1 MTFLKVALLKHHKL
15 VAVLTTVIIIN
26 IFELGL
32 INYKYDIFTGGFLQP
47 YSYKGISERSVFII
61 LSLFFDFSLCSLLAS
76 LWFFIANKFNKRSI
90 IVSINFTASVVLLM
104 GFWLVLK
111 FKILSYFSDTINLNI
126 IKNLGGGSLREALLY
141 ASNEIFLFA
150 SIALLMIV
158 TLLFSITLVR
168 TKLQNLSFNF
178 KNEQSP
184 PYLKLI
190 VLILLLLPVI
200 TYFVSNN
207 SSLRYG
213 AEKKI

>member
-76 LWFFIANKFNKRSI
+76 LWFFIANKSNKRSI

-184 PYLKLI
+184 PPI
-190 VLILLLLPVI
+190 
-200 TYFVSNN
+200 
-207 SSLRYG
+207 
-213 AEKKI
+213 

>member
-126 IKNLGGGSLREALLY
+126 IKNLGGGSLRE
-141 ASNEIFLFA
+141 
-150 SIALLMIV
+150 V
-158 TLLFSITLVR
+158 
-168 TKLQNLSFNF
+168 
-178 KNEQSP
+178 
-184 PYLKLI
+184 
-190 VLILLLLPVI
+190 
-200 TYFVSNN
+200 
-207 SSLRYG
+207 
-213 AEKKI
+213 